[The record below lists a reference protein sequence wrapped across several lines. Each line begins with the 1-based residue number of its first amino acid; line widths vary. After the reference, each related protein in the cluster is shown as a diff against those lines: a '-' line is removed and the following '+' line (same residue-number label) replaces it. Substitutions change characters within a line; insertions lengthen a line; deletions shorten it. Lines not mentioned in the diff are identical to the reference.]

1 MKPRL
6 SVRMEVKMPTL
17 NPAMRYFSRTAL
29 AGEGKIMSR
38 KDAVVL
44 AGRTWA
50 LLLTV
55 WALTEASYLPAS
67 LHSFLRYID
76 QGPGAS
82 TAIQYWRHYYLI
94 TLSFI
99 VTRMVGF
106 ALLARWLFKGGPEV
120 EDLLSPRTPE
130 QSPVTN

>member
-1 MKPRL
+1 M
-6 SVRMEVKMPTL
+6 T
-17 NPAMRYFSRTAL
+17 
-29 AGEGKIMSR
+29 R

-44 AGRTWA
+44 ASRTLA

-82 TAIQYWRHYYLI
+82 TAVQYWRHYYLI

-99 VTRMVGF
+99 ATRMVGF
-106 ALLARWLFKGGPEV
+106 ALLAMWLFKGGREV
-120 EDLLSPRTPE
+120 EELLSPRTPQE
-130 QSPVTN
+130 NAVEN